1 MICALSRLADE
12 RPKGMATIV
21 MACSIGEEFGG
32 VGGMGAA
39 VYEDFWKSPGQSIF
53 LNPPDEA
60 IIAEPTNLNVVKAHK
75 GSVRW
80 NCRTHGRAVH
90 SSQPEAGDNAIYKM
104 RHVLAALEDYQRHR
118 CPSLREHPLCGRPT
132 LSVGLIEGGRGINT
146 VADLCSVAID
156 RRILPNEFPMEAYQD
171 VIDHVAKWPEIDFEV
186 EHETPFSTG
195 RALSD
200 ENNRLLSEHLL
211 QAVRSVQSDRKV
223 EGVQYGTNAGAIAS
237 SGVPCVVFGPGTIDQ
252 AHTKD
257 EWLSIEQLHQA
268 CEILYRFGAG
278 TG

>member
-1 MICALSRLADE
+1 
-12 RPKGMATIV
+12 
-21 MACSIGEEFGG
+21 
-32 VGGMGAA
+32 
-39 VYEDFWKSPGQSIF
+39 
-53 LNPPDEA
+53 
-60 IIAEPTNLNVVKAHK
+60 
-75 GSVRW
+75 
-80 NCRTHGRAVH
+80 
-90 SSQPEAGDNAIYKM
+90 M